1 MLPAISALRALPSLL
16 TLLALL
22 GLPAL
27 PALRGAEQESVPADP
42 YFEKFHPL
50 KAPPPGPV
58 LLKAGD
64 RLAICGD
71 SITEQKM
78 YSLIIEAYLTACVPE
93 LKITARQY
101 GWGGET
107 ADGFLNR
114 MKKDCLT
121 FTPTIATLC
130 YGMNDHGY
138 APFDEKRA
146 KWYTDKYTAV
156 VKTFTDAG
164 VRVVLGSAGSIGKGK
179 IPPWVKNKAITTED
193 MNLTLCAFRDID
205 IGIAAAQGA
214 RFADVF
220 WPMFTAGFASQKL
233 YGEGYNLSGGDGVH
247 PGWAGHVVMAYAFLR
262 ALGLDGDIG
271 TITIDLKTGH
281 ADASSGHKVDGFAD
295 GTAKITSQR
304 YPYCIDDEAVGQD
317 NSIRSGM
324 SLVPFAKELNRFR
337 LVVTGGS
344 AANFD
349 VTWGQQT
356 RTYSAEQ
363 LAAGVNLAEDF
374 LVNPFTPAF
383 KQLVAAVTAKQNYET
398 KQVKDVFH
406 GAAGKADFDKAVN
419 TTEAERA
426 PLAAAIAAAM
436 VPVQHQI
443 RIVAK

>member
-1 MLPAISALRALPSLL
+1 MLPTPTALRGLPAVLS
-16 TLLALL
+16 LLALL

-27 PALRGAEQESVPADP
+27 VGAEQESVPADP

-50 KAPPPGPV
+50 KAPAPGPL

-78 YSLIIEAYLTACVPE
+78 YSLIIESYLTACVPE

-107 ADGFLNR
+107 AEGFLNR
-114 MKKDCLT
+114 MKQDCLT
-121 FTPTIATLC
+121 FNPTIATLS
-130 YGMNDHGY
+130 YGMNDHAY
-138 APFDEKRA
+138 APLEEKRA
-146 KWYTDKYTAV
+146 HWYTDKYTAV
-156 VKTFTDAG
+156 VKTFTEAG
-164 VRVVLGSAGSIGKGK
+164 VRVVVGSAGSIGKGK

-220 WPMFTAGFASQKL
+220 WPMFTAGFTSQKL
-233 YGEGYNLSGGDGVH
+233 YGESYNLNGGDGVH
-247 PGWAGHVVMAYAFLR
+247 PGWAGHVVMAYAYLR

-271 TITIDLKTGH
+271 TVTVDLKVGH
-281 ADASSGHKVDGFAD
+281 AEASAGHKVDGFAD
-295 GTAKITSQR
+295 GTVSLTSQR
-304 YPYCIDDEAVGQD
+304 YPYCVDDEPVD
-317 NSIRSGM
+317 HDSSIRSGM

-337 LVVTGGS
+337 LVAKGGS
-344 AANFD
+344 AASYE
-349 VTWGQQT
+349 VTWGQQS

-363 LAAGVNLAEDF
+363 LGAGVNLAEDF

-383 KQLVAAVTAKQNYET
+383 KQLVAAVKAKQNYET
-398 KQVKDVFH
+398 KQVKQVFH
-406 GAAGKADFDKAVN
+406 GAEGKADFAKAVA
-419 TTEAERA
+419 TTEAERS
-426 PLAAAIAAAM
+426 PLAAAIAAAL
-436 VPVQHQI
+436 VSVEHQI